1 MKFMASAIVYSYLLD
16 QDPTTDMVTHHI
28 GIGEVQ
34 KARLS
39 YGIIVIDD
47 LLRQVPEEPIG
58 TYDDANLIVAADQ
71 DGQLYLATVGG
82 GTPTPVNGPLVILR
96 PTMNDDE
103 TIVVAVSKP
112 AVGSYR

>member
-1 MKFMASAIVYSYLLD
+1 MASAIVYSYLLD
-16 QDPTTDMVTHHI
+16 QDPETDRVTHNLEI
-28 GIGEVQ
+28 DEVY

-47 LLRQVPEEPIG
+47 LARQVPENHMG
-58 TYDDANLIVAADQ
+58 TYDNANLIVAADQ

-82 GTPTPVNGPLVILR
+82 GTPMAVNGPVVILR

-103 TIVVAVSKP
+103 TIVVAVSTP
-112 AVGSYR
+112 AVGSWR